1 MKRISQILFVAWLS
15 ATSTLFAQTERYSR
29 AKILL
34 EGRSLLEL
42 ARLGLAVDHGEYK
55 TNAFFVSDFSESEIR
70 TAREA
75 GFFVETL
82 IEDVSKFYEEQN
94 YGLYKTADDIPPLFD
109 CRNDNPFYPQPS
121 GFSLGTMG
129 GFLKYEEVMA
139 QLDAMHAA
147 YPHLIS
153 PKTPIDSAIVTH
165 EGRPIYYLRISDN
178 PLVDE
183 DEPEILFDALHHSRE
198 PATVTNQLF
207 FMWWILENYET
218 NPEIRYLV
226 EHTEM
231 YFVPVVNPDG
241 LVRNQTTN
249 PNGGGMW
256 RKNRRNNGGS
266 YGVDLNRN
274 YGFQWGLDDTGSSP
288 NPSSDVYRGPG
299 PFSEPET
306 QAIRKLCNEHAFGI
320 ALNYHTYGNSIVYP
334 WGYAPSL
341 FTPDSTAFR
350 LIANL
355 LTEENGYLHGTG
367 DQTVGYFSNGDSDDW
382 MYGEQT
388 EKNKILAFTPEAGES
403 FWPPSNQILRICR
416 QNVLMHLRAAHL
428 VNYYPRLEDLSG
440 PYLDSV
446 HTETRFSFERV
457 GLRDGGTYT
466 VSVEPLTAN
475 IVAVGSPVVFEDP
488 AYLQYFEAAVT
499 LQLQTPIATGEPIR
513 FVLACD
519 NGLYT
524 FRDTL
529 TKYFGQ
535 PQTVVTESSNLG
547 DDWQSSGSWNIT
559 ANEFHTPPFAYT
571 SNTTAN
577 YANNLNRTLTL
588 AYPVDLSEAQA
599 AYAEFYAKWEL
610 EADYDYVQFEAKV
623 EATNDWQALCGLYT
637 TTGTSNQAFGE
648 PLYDA
653 YQPFWVRERFDL
665 SPYLGQQIRL
675 RFQLVTD
682 PAETRKGFRFDD
694 FSVNVLRYASFTGD
708 TIPTD
713 TIPTDTVPTD
723 TVPNAWNTWKYKIR
737 SNVVEH
743 FPNPVA
749 GETTFRYYLDA
760 PYRNLR
766 LELYDARGE
775 RMRSVV
781 LPDSQTDRFALD
793 LSDLPSGTYFYRLVS
808 NSKSITAIGKLTK
821 I

>member
-75 GFFVETL
+75 GFVVETL

-713 TIPTDTVPTD
+713 TVPTD